1 MGIYGMAPTNSSL
14 LGLVNSMPDIM
25 NGTVDPFKEI
35 FSYGFAKDTFTGI
48 NPGQYMQGKYSFMIF
63 GLPAAGAAM
72 VMAADKENRK
82 AASAIIVSAAF
93 TAFVTGI
100 TEPIEFTFLFLAP

>member
-1 MGIYGMAPTNSSL
+1 VRSKNAF
-14 LGLVNSMPDIM
+14 D
-25 NGTVDPFKEI
+25 
-35 FSYGFAKDTFTGI
+35 GI
-48 NPGQYMQGKYSFMIF
+48 NPGQYMQGKYAFMIF
-63 GLPAAGAAM
+63 GLPAAGGAM

-93 TAFVTGI
+93 TAFITGI